1 MSAYTDAQ
9 ANNDITRNV
18 KQYRD
23 LDLFFSKKSNKDVNK
38 VTDVEAVKRSVRNLI
53 LLNSYEKPFHPEIAG
68 DVRGLLFELMTPL
81 TSAVIARKIQDVI
94 ENFEPRARLTGVN
107 VVPDFD
113 RNAYDVT
120 VYFYVVKNHLNVD
133 GQNLEKTKVLAVQ
146 SGSQNQIFRA
156 LEAIGFRP

>member
-120 VYFYVVKNHLNVD
+120 VYFYVVNAPTELVEVD
-133 GQNLEKTKVLAVQ
+133 TLLERL
-146 SGSQNQIFRA
+146 R
-156 LEAIGFRP
+156 

>member
-23 LDLFFSKKSNKDVNK
+23 LDLFFGRKSNNDINK
-38 VTDVEAVKRSVRNLI
+38 VTDIEAVKRSVRNLV

-68 DVRGLLFELMTPL
+68 DVRGLLFENMTPL

-94 ENFEPRARLTGVN
+94 ENFEPRARLTGVQAI
-107 VVPDFD
+107 PDFD
-113 RNAYDVT
+113 RNLYEVT
-120 VYFYVVKNHLNVD
+120 VYFYVVNAPTELVEVT
-133 GQNLEKTKVLAVQ
+133 QLLERL
-146 SGSQNQIFRA
+146 R
-156 LEAIGFRP
+156 

>member
-38 VTDVEAVKRSVRNLI
+38 VTDIEAVKRSVRNLV

-68 DVRGLLFELMTPL
+68 DVRALLFENMTPL
-81 TSAVIARKIQDVI
+81 TSAVIARKVQDVI

-107 VVPDFD
+107 VTPNFD
-113 RNAYDVT
+113 RNLYEVSI
-120 VYFYVVKNHLNVD
+120 YFYVVNAPTELVEVD
-133 GQNLEKTKVLAVQ
+133 TLLERL
-146 SGSQNQIFRA
+146 R
-156 LEAIGFRP
+156 

>member
-23 LDLFFSKKSNKDVNK
+23 LDLFFSRKSNKDVNR
-38 VTDVEAVKRSVRNLI
+38 VTDIQAVKRSVRNLI

-68 DVRGLLFELMTPL
+68 DIRGLLFELMTPL

-120 VYFYVVKNHLNVD
+120 VYFYVVNAPTELVEVT
-133 GQNLEKTKVLAVQ
+133 QLLERL
-146 SGSQNQIFRA
+146 R
-156 LEAIGFRP
+156 

>member
-23 LDLFFSKKSNKDVNK
+23 LDLFFGRKSNKDVNK
-38 VTDVEAVKRSVRNLI
+38 VTDIEAVKRSVRNLV

-68 DVRGLLFELMTPL
+68 DVRALLFENMTPL

-94 ENFEPRARLTGVN
+94 QNFEPRARLTGVD
-107 VVPDFD
+107 VIPDFD
-113 RNAYDVT
+113 RNAYEVSI
-120 VYFYVVKNHLNVD
+120 YFYVVNAPTELVEVN
-133 GQNLEKTKVLAVQ
+133 QLLERL
-146 SGSQNQIFRA
+146 R
-156 LEAIGFRP
+156 